1 MIDRRSFLI
10 GSGTLLTTCFVDK
23 ASWYLDNKQTVVPLI
38 NQNKSLEKLYFVP
51 ISSSEYEVRLGT
63 PDLSY
68 ESFRR
73 LTYREMLDHYR
84 GVSEPK
90 TLSDFRDIY
99 HEWGIT
105 PKMLDQFADP
115 MEYVDDWGRIDSP
128 KAKAYH
134 YLETLDLFGSNG
146 IGGLRRGDL
155 QFVDGAF
162 PGSDYLAVVSNDAL
176 SASLL
181 QARLLELGEKTYVE
195 LIPES

>member
-10 GSGTLLTTCFVDK
+10 GAGALLTTCFVHK
-23 ASWYLDNKQTVVPLI
+23 ADWYLDNKQTVVPLI

-68 ESFRR
+68 ESFRQ

-99 HEWGIT
+99 HDWGIT
-105 PKMLDQFADP
+105 PRMLDQIADP
-115 MEYVDDWGRIDSP
+115 MDYVDDWGRIDSP
-128 KAKAYH
+128 KAQAYH
-134 YLETLDLFGSNG
+134 YLEKLDLFGSDQL
-146 IGGLRRGDL
+146 GGLRRGDL
-155 QFVDGAF
+155 QFVDGAC
-162 PGSDYLAVVSNDAL
+162 PGNDYLAVVSDDPL

-181 QARLLELGEKTYVE
+181 QARLLELGQKTSVE
-195 LIPES
+195 LIDEG

>member
-10 GSGTLLTTCFVDK
+10 GAGALLTTSFVDK
-23 ASWYLDNKQTVVPLI
+23 ANWYLDNKQSVVPLI
-38 NQNKSLEKLYFVP
+38 NQDNSLEKLYFVQ

-68 ESFRR
+68 ESFRQ

-115 MEYVDDWGRIDSP
+115 MDYVDDWGRIDSP

-134 YLETLDLFGSNG
+134 YLETLDCLDLM
-146 IGGLRRGDL
+146 GL
-155 QFVDGAF
+155 VD
-162 PGSDYLAVVSNDAL
+162 
-176 SASLL
+176 
-181 QARLLELGEKTYVE
+181 
-195 LIPES
+195 